1 MEKSLSVTFN
11 IYKLKSG
18 EKAIKVS
25 FEAIKKHLKCGKHV
39 AWLRVWNQV
48 GLNIL
53 HERKIS
59 SKFVHCTFCIL

>member
-25 FEAIKKHLKCGKHV
+25 FEAIK
-39 AWLRVWNQV
+39 N
-48 GLNIL
+48 
-53 HERKIS
+53 
-59 SKFVHCTFCIL
+59 T